1 MSTFPLSSD
10 AYDATLDWLLSQDA
24 SGELRVGRKGVFK
37 VAYSNEDRAL
47 KDLKVDAALNQDMV
61 LSAIAVFIV
70 LALIWLHTGSVLLTA
85 GGLLQIL
92 LAFPSAVFLTTCV
105 FQIKFFPFLNFIGIF
120 VIAGVGADD
129 CFVMYDKWIQAG
141 AYTRPLLSST

>member
-1 MSTFPLSSD
+1 MDECKP
-10 AYDATLDWLLSQDA
+10 
-24 SGELRVGRKGVFK
+24 
-37 VAYSNEDRAL
+37 
-47 KDLKVDAALNQDMV
+47 
-61 LSAIAVFIV
+61 
-70 LALIWLHTGSVLLTA
+70 LHTGSVLLTA